1 MNDLLN
7 NKITNIPQKP
17 GVYQFINDKGEIIY
31 IGKAKNLRTRVRSYF
46 QKNKYQTPKNQSM
59 IKRILDLEWIVVSSE
74 VEALLTEANLIK
86 ENKPHYNINLKD
98 DKSFP
103 YIRITK
109 EAYPRIF
116 ITREIV
122 KDGSRY
128 FGPYTDVY
136 VLRRSLKAVHKIF
149 PIRSCDFLLDKKTIQ
164 SLKVDLCLDYHIK
177 KCDGPCQNLISEDE
191 YNKMIKRVISF
202 LQGRTTETEVYIN
215 DQMLKAANDTRYE
228 DAGMYRDQLDA
239 IKNFKDRQRKVAA
252 DFDDRDVIALSRKD
266 NMCISVIVRIR
277 NGRIHSREKISMN
290 ISDETDSDIIEL
302 VITQFY
308 LNSDFIPKVLNV
320 SDIPTN
326 KTQLIHW
333 LKEKR
338 NGNIEIKL
346 PIKGDKAREIRLAEQ
361 NAKLLLGE
369 WIINRTKRR
378 ELIPKM
384 IQQLQEDLQ
393 LNIPPRRIEA
403 FDISHLG
410 GEDTVASMVSFID
423 GKAKKS
429 EYRKYKIKGVNGIDD
444 FAAIREVVV
453 RRYRKLK
460 DEKSSYPDLILI
472 DGGKGQ
478 LNMAISALR
487 DLGLDYLLV
496 IGLAKRLEEV
506 FVPGNSDPQ
515 SIPKNSPGLILLRK
529 IRDEAHRFALTY
541 QKQKRNKKV
550 RESIFDSV
558 NGMGPKRIQSLL
570 RSFEGIENIANADS
584 NIIADKAN
592 IPLKIAKDIFLV
604 AKQFQMEQKSK

>member
-7 NKITNIPQKP
+7 NKITTIPQKP

-228 DAGMYRDQLDA
+228 DAGMYRDQLNA

-346 PIKGDKAREIRLAEQ
+346 PIKGDKAREIRLAEL

-550 RESIFDSV
+550 RKSIFDSV

-592 IPLKIAKDIFLV
+592 IPLKIAEDIFLV

>member
-7 NKITNIPQKP
+7 NKITTIPQKP

-202 LQGRTTETEVYIN
+202 LKGRTTETEVYIN

-592 IPLKIAKDIFLV
+592 IPLKIAEDIFLV
-604 AKQFQMEQKSK
+604 AKQFQMKQKSK

>member
-1 MNDLLN
+1 MNDTIN
-7 NKITNIPQKP
+7 NKLSSVPTKP
-17 GVYQFINDKGEIIY
+17 GVYQFIDDNGEIIY

-59 IKRILDLEWIVVSSE
+59 IKRISDLEWIVVSSE

-86 ENKPHYNINLKD
+86 ENKPRYNINLKD

-103 YIRITK
+103 FIRVTK
-109 EAYPRIF
+109 EPYPRIF
-116 ITREIV
+116 ITRDII

-136 VLRRSLKAVHKIF
+136 ILRRSLKAVHKIF
-149 PIRSCDFLLDKKTIQ
+149 PIRSCDFLLNKETIE
-164 SLKVDLCLDYHIK
+164 SSKVDLCLDYHIK
-177 KCDGPCQNLISEDE
+177 KCEGPCQNLVSKDE
-191 YNKMIKRVISF
+191 YNKMINRVILF
-202 LQGRTTETEVYIN
+202 LKGRTAETEKYIN
-215 DQMLKAANDTRYE
+215 NQMLKAANETRYE
-228 DAGMYRDQLDA
+228 DAGIYRDQLKA
-239 IKNFKDRQRKVAA
+239 IKNFKDKQRKVAA

-277 NGRIHSREKISMN
+277 NGRIHGREKISMN
-290 ISDETDSDIIEL
+290 ISDETDSGIIEL

-308 LNSDFIPKVLNV
+308 LNSDFIPKMLNV
-320 SDIPTN
+320 SHMPIN
-326 KTQLIHW
+326 KEELISW

-338 NGNIEIKL
+338 NGNIDIKV

-369 WIINRTKRR
+369 WIINRKKRR

-393 LNIPPRRIEA
+393 LEIPPRKIEA

-410 GEDTVASMVSFID
+410 GEDTVASMVCFVD
-423 GKAKKS
+423 GKSKKS
-429 EYRKYKIKGVNGIDD
+429 EYRKYKIKEVNGIDD
-444 FAAIREVVV
+444 FAAIREVVF
-453 RRYRKLK
+453 RRYKKLK
-460 DEKSSYPDLILI
+460 DEKLSFPDLILI

-487 DLGLDYLLV
+487 ELGLDYLLV

-529 IRDEAHRFALTY
+529 IRDEAHRFAIT
-541 QKQKRNKKV
+541 
-550 RESIFDSV
+550 
-558 NGMGPKRIQSLL
+558 
-570 RSFEGIENIANADS
+570 
-584 NIIADKAN
+584 
-592 IPLKIAKDIFLV
+592 
-604 AKQFQMEQKSK
+604 